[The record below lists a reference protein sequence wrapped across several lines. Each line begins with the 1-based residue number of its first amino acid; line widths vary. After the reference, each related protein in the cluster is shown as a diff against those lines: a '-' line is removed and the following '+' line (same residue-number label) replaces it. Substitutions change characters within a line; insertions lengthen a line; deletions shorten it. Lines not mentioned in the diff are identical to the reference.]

1 MASAPEQRATTSG
14 MASSSFPGVLPAPR
28 PVPVTPS
35 EAEWRTMTPEQREQF
50 IIDVNEALSDPV
62 ITMSEGRPH
71 KKAKS
76 KALDMLGLHFRTL
89 GKHIYLAEELSVL
102 YPGVSGFTPD
112 VMAVLD
118 VQEPEDDQRMAWV
131 VADEGKGLDWVLE
144 VLWAGDRK
152 KDLVDNVEKYA
163 MLGIPEYFVYDQK
176 QQRIL
181 AYRLP
186 VGGKRY
192 QPILAQAGRYRS
204 NVLGIDLAIVGP
216 RLKFFHGAAELY
228 DTEHLIE
235 RLETM
240 VAHLQE
246 QAATAM
252 QREANATQREAN
264 AAQKAEK
271 SLLGIRKSVMR
282 VLVARNISCSRTAL
296 ARIETCTEPDLLNEW
311 LDRAFD
317 STTEEEVF
325 GTNG

>member
-1 MASAPEQRATTSG
+1 MATP
-14 MASSSFPGVLPAPR
+14 SSFPSVLSAPR

-35 EAEWRTMTPEQREQF
+35 EDEWRKMSPEQRERF

-62 ITMSEGRPH
+62 MTMSEGRPH

-89 GKHIYLAEELSVL
+89 GKQIYLAEELSVL
-102 YPGVSGFTPD
+102 YPGVAGFTPD

-118 VQEPEDDQRMAWV
+118 VEEPEDDQRMAWV

-163 MLGIPEYFVYDQK
+163 ALGIPEYFVYDQK
-176 QQRIL
+176 QQRIWG
-181 AYRLP
+181 YRLP

-192 QPILAQAGRYRS
+192 QPILAQAGLYRS
-204 NVLGIDLAIVGP
+204 NVLGIDLAIVGT

-228 DTEHLIE
+228 DTDHLIE

-240 VAHLQE
+240 VSHLQE
-246 QAATAM
+246 QAANAV
-252 QREANATQREAN
+252 QREANALQEAAN
-264 AAQKAEK
+264 ATQTAEK
-271 SLLGIRKSVMR
+271 SLVGMRKSLMR
-282 VLVARNISCSRTAL
+282 VLVGRNIACSRSTL
-296 ARIETCTEPDLLNEW
+296 ARIEACAEPDLLNEW
-311 LDRAFD
+311 LDRAFE

>member
-1 MASAPEQRATTSG
+1 
-14 MASSSFPGVLPAPR
+14 MASSSSFPSVLPAPR

-35 EAEWRTMTPEQREQF
+35 EAEWRTMTSEQREQF
-50 IIDVNEALSDPV
+50 IIAVNEALSDPV

-102 YPGVSGFTPD
+102 YPGAAGFTPD

-118 VQEPEDDQRMAWV
+118 VEEPEDDQRMAWV

-176 QQRIL
+176 QQRIWG
-181 AYRLP
+181 YRLP
-186 VGGKRY
+186 IGGKRY
-192 QPILAQAGRYRS
+192 QPILAQAGLYRS

-228 DTEHLIE
+228 DTAHLIE

-240 VAHLQE
+240 VSHLQE
-246 QAATAM
+246 QAA
-252 QREANATQREAN
+252 NAT
-264 AAQKAEK
+264 QKAEK
-271 SLLGIRKSVMR
+271 SLVGMRKSLMR
-282 VLVARNISCSRTAL
+282 VLVARNITCSGNTL
-296 ARIETCTEPDLLNEW
+296 ARIEACTEPDTLNEW

-325 GTNG
+325 GTKS